1 MRFFTA
7 SFEKSASL
15 QKGWHLVLCSSSFL
29 FSLVFIYCA
38 YRLFQTYDWGH
49 PFTKFLCFSGLF
61 ALILTLFNHRTQ
73 SDDIGKTMLMTEAVF
88 AMAVLALI
96 FARMVP
102 AYGDFIFAAPTVDI
116 GYTTEHAAKLLFLQG
131 ENPYLSESINIRPEL
146 APEHRGFHY
155 GPGMILG
162 YAASAYFPGIGYKLT
177 SVAFLAIS
185 ALALCSL
192 VAGCLTSRS
201 QIETNGWQVRSAM
214 LASMVLLFLPER
226 LWYEVFHVGANDIYP
241 VALLL
246 VGLVC
251 VQKEKWLLAGVLM
264 GLSFATKFSP
274 AAFLLAMFLR
284 KDIRLNFLIGC
295 AIGASPLLI
304 FLAWDHQSMIEN
316 VFILRFS
323 LNFDSTSLYSI
334 TPDVLHVL
342 FPLTQLCAL
351 IYFLVRNANKTL
363 SIEETVVCFTLLL
376 MIIEVTFK
384 EIHANHLI
392 WFYPLIAFIVAIYR
406 HKLFP
411 SR

>member
-1 MRFFTA
+1 MRMFSE
-7 SFEKSASL
+7 SFDKSPSL
-15 QKGWHLVLCSSSFL
+15 QRTWHLLLNMSSFV
-29 FSLVFIYCA
+29 FSLVLIYCI
-38 YRLFQTYDWGH
+38 YRLFQTYDWGQ

-61 ALILTLFNHRTQ
+61 ALVLVLFRHREQTDDVGNPILILESLFAA
-73 SDDIGKTMLMTEAVF
+73 L
-88 AMAVLALI
+88 VLVLI

-102 AYGDFIFAAPTVDI
+102 AYGDFLFAAPTVDI
-116 GYTTEHAAKLLFLQG
+116 GYTTEHAAKLLFIQG
-131 ENPYLSESINIRPEL
+131 ENPYLSQSINIRPEL

-162 YAASAYFPGIGYKLT
+162 YAAAAYFPGIGYKLT
-177 SVAFLAIS
+177 SLVFLAIT
-185 ALALCSL
+185 AIALCSL
-192 VAGCLTSRS
+192 VAGCLASKS
-201 QIETNGWQVRSAM
+201 QNETNSWQVRSAV

-226 LWYEVFHVGANDIYP
+226 LWYEVLQVGANDIYP

-246 VGLVC
+246 LGLVC
-251 VQKEKWLLAGVLM
+251 VQKEKWVLAGVLM

-295 AIGASPLLI
+295 AIGASPLLV
-304 FLAWDHQSMIEN
+304 FLAWDHQSLIEN
-316 VFILRFS
+316 VFILRFG

-334 TPDVLHVL
+334 TPEVLHVL

-351 IYFLVRNANKTL
+351 IYFLVRNATRTL

-376 MIIEVTFK
+376 IIIEVTFK

-392 WFYPLIAFIVAIYR
+392 WFYPLIALIVALYR

-411 SR
+411 TK